1 MTAPPKCSSMVSKF
15 SCLSPVRGIGLAGA
29 VVANVGVLAQAV
41 LVLDLARVL
50 GVAVALAKLIGGTLD
65 HGHLL
70 GVRRT
75 RCPASTRPTGS
86 SRTRTSG
93 TRTTG
98 RTSRR
103 ARTGTLTRAVVA
115 SVVVTADLATSLA
128 TLSIDTKAL
137 VVLPLASILA
147 SSLAVRAAIRAA
159 LGAVVVS
166 VKLVWVAVTKV
177 TTVVVAG
184 DERELNT
191 TDRVARTISI
201 SGIRRLLADTSRG
214 RDDTGRCSR
223 SDCAG
228 GYNLGGGSRARIDG
242 SGG

>member
-86 SRTRTSG
+86 SRTR
-93 TRTTG
+93 TG